1 MCVAAPGLVISIE
14 PGRAAVRWG
23 SRVQQVTSLFVPD
36 VEVGDYVLVTGGTI
50 IDRLEP
56 DEARARLEMFEAL
69 GELLEEESGA

>member
-1 MCVAAPGLVISIE
+1 M
-14 PGRAAVRWG
+14 
-23 SRVQQVTSLFVPD
+23 QQVTSLFVPD